1 MRVPATTQQPHY
13 NERDP
18 EANLRFAVIPRIQVR
33 IKAKKDL
40 NQVEFNLSFNTLC
53 LVVRNPRAEA
63 ALF

>member
-1 MRVPATTQQPHY
+1 MPTTTQQQHY

-18 EANLRFAVIPRIQVR
+18 EAKLRFAGIQRTQVR
-33 IKAKKDL
+33 IKARRDL
-40 NQVEFNLSFNTLC
+40 HQLEFNLSFNTLC